1 MSDTK
6 EKITRNYTIEDLEE
20 LLDKL
25 PYQIWLKN
33 DQKRYIYINK
43 LGAEKLGL
51 SKEQII
57 GKSDYEFREYD
68 IAKECD
74 KTDIEETKQG
84 DQTKWQ
90 FIKS

>member
-43 LGAEKLGL
+43 LGAEKLG
-51 SKEQII
+51 
-57 GKSDYEFREYD
+57 
-68 IAKECD
+68 
-74 KTDIEETKQG
+74 T
-84 DQTKWQ
+84 
-90 FIKS
+90 